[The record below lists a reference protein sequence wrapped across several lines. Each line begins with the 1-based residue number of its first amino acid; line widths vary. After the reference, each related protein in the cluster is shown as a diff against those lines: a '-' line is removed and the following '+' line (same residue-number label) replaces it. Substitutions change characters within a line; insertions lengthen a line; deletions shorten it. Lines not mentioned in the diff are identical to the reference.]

1 MISDILKGLGAKCQ
15 TIMFLDLFIGH
26 DIIMTSFKSFSELRK
41 GTQSDFFPEKVWKAH
56 EE

>member
-1 MISDILKGLGAKCQ
+1 MISDILKGLSAKCQ